1 MAVALGTLTVAVPPV
16 KVVVWLL
23 PPLRVYVTVAP
34 LVPLKV
40 NVAVLLAQ
48 TGLLLAEIEAVGKLF
63 TVTVE
68 VPVRFWLQLPS
79 FTDTSVKF

>member
-23 PPLRVYVTVAP
+23 PPLRVYVTVEL

-48 TGLLLAEIEAVGKLF
+48 TGLLFAEMETVGKLF
-63 TVTVE
+63 TVTIE
-68 VPVRFWLQLPS
+68 VPVRF
-79 FTDTSVKF
+79 

>member
-1 MAVALGTLTVAVPPV
+1 MAVAFGSLTGAARAVNA
-16 KVVVWLL
+16 VVWLR
-23 PPLRVYVTVAP
+23 PPVMLYVTVAP

-48 TGLLLAEIEAVGKLF
+48 TGLLFAEMETVGKLF
-63 TVTVE
+63 TDTIE

-79 FTDTSVKF
+79 LTDTNVKV

>member
-1 MAVALGTLTVAVPPV
+1 M
-16 KVVVWLL
+16 
-23 PPLRVYVTVAP
+23 YVTVTP

-40 NVAVLLAQ
+40 KVAVLLEQ
-48 TGLLLAEIEAVGKLF
+48 MGLLFNEMEAVGKLL

-79 FTDTSVKF
+79 LTETNVKV

>member
-1 MAVALGTLTVAVPPV
+1 M
-16 KVVVWLL
+16 
-23 PPLRVYVTVAP
+23 YVTIAP

-40 NVAVLLAQ
+40 KVAVLLAQ
-48 TGLLLAEIEAVGKLF
+48 TGLLFAEIEAVGKLF

-79 FTDTSVKF
+79 VTETNVNV

>member
-1 MAVALGTLTVAVPPV
+1 M
-16 KVVVWLL
+16 
-23 PPLRVYVTVAP
+23 YVTIAT

-40 NVAVLLAQ
+40 KVAVLLAQ
-48 TGLLLAEIEAVGKLF
+48 TGLLFDKMDVVGKLL

-79 FTDTSVKF
+79 LTDTNVKV

>member
-1 MAVALGTLTVAVPPV
+1 MAVAFGTLTIAAPPV
-16 KVVVWLL
+16 NTVVWLL
-23 PPLRVYVTVAP
+23 PPFILYVTVAP

-48 TGLLLAEIEAVGKLF
+48 TGLLLTEMEAVGKLL

-79 FTDTSVKF
+79 LTDTSVKV

>member
-1 MAVALGTLTVAVPPV
+1 MAVVLGVLTVAVPPV
-16 KVVVWLL
+16 NVAVWLL
-23 PPLRVYVTVAP
+23 PPLTVYVKVAAIIP
-34 LVPLKV
+34 LNV
-40 NVAVLLAQ
+40 NVAVVFAP

>member
-1 MAVALGTLTVAVPPV
+1 MYLTVE
-16 KVVVWLL
+16 L
-23 PPLRVYVTVAP
+23 

-48 TGLLLAEIEAVGKLF
+48 TGLLFAEMETVGKLF
-63 TVTVE
+63 TDTIE

-79 FTDTSVKF
+79 LTDTSVKV

>member
-1 MAVALGTLTVAVPPV
+1 MAVVLGILTVAVPPV
-16 KVVVWLL
+16 KVAVWLL

-48 TGLLLAEIEAVGKLF
+48 TGLLFAEMETVSKLF
-63 TVTVE
+63 T
-68 VPVRFWLQLPS
+68 
-79 FTDTSVKF
+79 DTI

>member
-1 MAVALGTLTVAVPPV
+1 M
-16 KVVVWLL
+16 
-23 PPLRVYVTVAP
+23 YVTVAP

-40 NVAVLLAQ
+40 KVAVLLAQ
-48 TGLLLAEIEAVGKLF
+48 TGLLFDEMEVVGKLL

-79 FTDTSVKF
+79 LTDTNVKV